1 MLNIQSLPEDPNI
14 LLTERQMSVL
24 LGVSVR
30 TAQDW
35 RRRGV
40 GPNFVKLEKNV
51 RYRRDVL
58 LKWIEDITRAS
69 SCQCGHAG

>member
-58 LKWIEDITRAS
+58 LKWIEDNTRANT
-69 SCQCGHAG
+69 CQCGHAG